1 MLPSQEETEVTKSII
16 SNKINHVAVL
26 MDASS
31 SMSPYSRDVVQVVD
45 GLVKTLSEESQKFDQ
60 ETRVTI
66 YTYSSPSGWSTHDAV
81 KCVAFDKDAMRLPS
95 LSGHY
100 HTGGMTALIDATWQA
115 IDDLEKTAQL
125 YGEHTFVVYN
135 VTDGHENASSHSK
148 GELRHRLTNLPD
160 NWTMAALV
168 PDQQSAEHAKQMGF
182 PGGNIAQ
189 WDTSSV
195 KGVEQMGQTL
205 RAATTSYMA
214 TRASTGMRSTTSL
227 FAPQMDKVDEAAL
240 KAAGLKPLDPK
251 DYVLIPVTQ
260 EMRIDE
266 FVKQCTTNYVV
277 GKGYYQLTGGRKPKG
292 KRGIIVQGN
301 KSIAVLNKKTN
312 EVFVGDEARKL
323 VGLPKENV
331 TVDPAKTDGDY
342 VLFVQSTSLNRIL
355 GPIGTKF
362 LLMH

>member
-1 MLPSQEETEVTKSII
+1 MTAEKI
-16 SNKINHVAVL
+16 SNKINHVAIL

-31 SMSPYSRDVVQVVD
+31 SMNPHRRSVVQVVD
-45 GLVKTLSEESQKFDQ
+45 GLVKTLAEESVKFDQ

-66 YTYSSPSGWSTHDAV
+66 YTYSSESGWATHDAV
-81 KCVAFDKDAMRLPS
+81 ANVVFDKDAMRLPS
-95 LSGHY
+95 LAGHY
-100 HTGGMTALIDATWQA
+100 SPGGMTALIDATWLA

-135 VTDGHENASSHSK
+135 VTDGYENASKHTK
-148 GELRHRLTNLPD
+148 EELRQRLGNLSD
-160 NWTMAALV
+160 NWTMASLV
-168 PDQQSAEHAKQMGF
+168 PNQRGVEYARDLGF
-182 PGGNIAQ
+182 PGGNIAV
-189 WDTSSV
+189 WDTSSAE
-195 KGVEQMGQTL
+195 GVMKLGETL
-205 RAATTSYMA
+205 KAATTSYMA

-227 FAPQMDKVDEAAL
+227 FQPQMDKVDETAL
-240 KAAGLKPLDPK
+240 KKAGLKPLDPK
-251 DYVLIPVTQ
+251 DYVLIPVTA

-301 KSIAVLNKKTN
+301 KRVAVLNKKTN

-323 VGLPKENV
+323 IGLPKENV

>member
-1 MLPSQEETEVTKSII
+1 MSSI

-31 SMSPYSRDVVQVVD
+31 SMSPHRHSVVKVVD
-45 GLVKTLSEESQKFDQ
+45 GLVKTLAEESQKFDQ

-81 KCVAFDKDAMRLPS
+81 TNVAFDKDAMRLPS
-95 LSGHY
+95 LAGHY
-100 HTGGMTALIDATWQA
+100 SPDGMTALIDATWQA

-135 VTDGHENASSHSK
+135 VTDGVENASNHSK
-148 GELRHRLTNLPD
+148 AELRERLSKLPD

-168 PDQQSAEHAKQMGF
+168 PDSRGERYARDMGF
-182 PGGNIAQ
+182 PGGNVAI
-189 WDTSSV
+189 WDTSSAE
-195 KGVEQMGQTL
+195 GVARMGETL
-205 RAATTSYMA
+205 KAATTSYMA
-214 TRASTGMRSTTSL
+214 TRASTDMRSTTSL
-227 FAPQMDKVDEAAL
+227 FQPQMDKVDETAL
-240 KAAGLKPLDPK
+240 KAAGLKPLDPSK
-251 DYVLIPVTQ
+251 YVLIPVTA

-266 FVKQCTTNYVV
+266 FVKQCTTNYIV
-277 GKGYYQLTGGRKPKG
+277 GKGYYQLTGGRRPKG

-301 KSIAVLNKKTN
+301 KQVAVLNKKTN
-312 EVFVGDEARKL
+312 EVFVGDEARRL

-331 TVDPAKTDGDY
+331 TVDPTKTDGDFI
-342 VLFVQSTSLNRIL
+342 LFVQSTSLNRIL

>member
-1 MLPSQEETEVTKSII
+1 MTPQI

-31 SMSPYSRDVVQVVD
+31 SMSHHRHSVVQVVD
-45 GLVKTLSEESQKFDQ
+45 GLVKTLAQESQKFDQ

-66 YTYSSPSGWSTHDAV
+66 YTYSSPSGWATHDAIKNV
-81 KCVAFDKDAMRLPS
+81 VFDKDAMRLPS
-95 LSGHY
+95 LAGHY
-100 HTGGMTALIDATWQA
+100 SPGGMTALIDATWKA
-115 IDDLEKTAQL
+115 IDDLEQTAQL
-125 YGEHTFVVYN
+125 YGEHTFVIYN
-135 VTDGHENASSHSK
+135 VTDGAENASNHSK
-148 GELRHRLTNLPD
+148 AELRERLGKLPD

-168 PDQQSAEHAKQMGF
+168 PDAQGEAYARDMGF
-182 PGGNIAQ
+182 PGGNVAI
-189 WDTSSV
+189 WDTSSAE
-195 KGVEQMGQTL
+195 GVRQLGETL
-205 RAATTSYMA
+205 KAATTSYMA
-214 TRASTGMRSTTSL
+214 TRAKTGMRSTTSL

-251 DYVLIPVTQ
+251 EYVLIPVTG
-260 EMRIDE
+260 EVRIDE

-301 KSIAVLNKKTN
+301 KQIAVLNKETN

-323 VGLPKENV
+323 VGLGKENV
-331 TVDPAKTDGDY
+331 TVDPTDTKGKY

>member
-1 MLPSQEETEVTKSII
+1 MTPQI

-26 MDASS
+26 MDASA
-31 SMSPYSRDVVQVVD
+31 SMSYHRGSVVQVVD
-45 GLVKTLSEESQKFDQ
+45 ELVKTLAEESKKFDQ

-81 KCVAFDKDAMRLPS
+81 KCVVFDKDALRLPS
-95 LSGHY
+95 LAGHY
-100 HTGGMTALIDATWQA
+100 STGGMTALIDATWQA

-125 YGEHTFVVYN
+125 YGEHSFVVYN
-135 VTDGHENASSHSK
+135 VTDGAENASSHSK
-148 GELRHRLTNLPD
+148 HELRERLGKLPD

-168 PDQQSAEHAKQMGF
+168 PDVRGEQSARDMGF
-182 PGGNIAQ
+182 PGGNIAV
-189 WDTSSV
+189 WDATSAA
-195 KGVEQMGQTL
+195 GVAEMGKTL
-205 RAATTSYMA
+205 RAATTSYMD
-214 TRASTGMRSTTSL
+214 TRSRTGMRSTTSL

-251 DYVLIPVTQ
+251 EYVLIPVTG
-260 EMRIDE
+260 EVRIDE
-266 FVKQCTTNYVV
+266 FVQQCTTNYVV

-312 EVFVGDEARKL
+312 EVFVGDAARQL

>member
-1 MLPSQEETEVTKSII
+1 MSLI
-16 SNKINHVAVL
+16 SNKINHVAIL

-31 SMSPYSRDVVQVVD
+31 SMSPYSRDVIQVVD

-66 YTYSSPSGWSTHDAV
+66 YTYSSPSGWSSHDAV
-81 KCVAFDKDAMRLPS
+81 KNVVFDKDAMRLPS
-95 LSGHY
+95 LAGHY
-100 HTGGMTALIDATWQA
+100 STGGMTALIDATWQA

-135 VTDGHENASSHSK
+135 VTDGAENASNHTKS
-148 GELRHRLTNLPD
+148 ELRQRLSKLPD
-160 NWTMAALV
+160 NWTMASLV
-168 PDQQSAEHAKQMGF
+168 PDQRGVEHARDMGF
-182 PGGNIAQ
+182 PGGNIAV
-189 WDTSSV
+189 WDTSSAE
-195 KGVEQMGQTL
+195 GVRQLGETL
-205 RAATTSYMA
+205 KAATTSYMA

-227 FAPQMDKVDEAAL
+227 FAPQMDKVDETAL
-240 KAAGLKPLDPK
+240 KAAGLKPLDPSK
-251 DYVLIPVTQ
+251 YVLIPVTA

-301 KSIAVLNKKTN
+301 KAVAVLNKKTN
-312 EVFVGDEARKL
+312 EVFVGDEARRL

-342 VLFVQSTSLNRIL
+342 ILFVQSTSLNRIL

>member
-1 MLPSQEETEVTKSII
+1 MTPTSNI

-31 SMSPYSRDVVQVVD
+31 SMSPYGRTVIQVVD
-45 GLVKTLSEESQKFDQ
+45 GLVKTLAEESQKFDQ

-66 YTYSSPSGWSTHDAV
+66 YTYSSARNWGSNDAV
-81 KCVAFDKDAMRLPS
+81 QNVVFDKDAMRLPS
-95 LSGHY
+95 LAGHY
-100 HTGGMTALIDATWQA
+100 SPGGMTALIDATWVA

-125 YGEHTFVVYN
+125 YGEHSFVVYN
-135 VTDGHENASSHSK
+135 VTDGGENASDHSK
-148 GELRHRLTNLPD
+148 EELRHRLSNLPD

-168 PDQQSAEHAKQMGF
+168 PNRQGEQHARDMGF
-182 PGGNIAQ
+182 PGGNIAI
-189 WDTSSV
+189 WDATSSA
-195 KGVEQMGQTL
+195 GVEKMGHTL
-205 RAATTSYMA
+205 RASTTSFMD
-214 TRASTGMRSTTSL
+214 TRAKTGARSTTSL
-227 FAPQMDKVDEAAL
+227 FQPQMDKVDEAAL
-240 KAAGLKPLDPK
+240 KAAGLKPLDPSK
-251 DYVLIPVTQ
+251 YVLIPVTQ
-260 EMRIDE
+260 EERIDE

-301 KSIAVLNKKTN
+301 KAIAVLNKKTN
-312 EVFVGDEARKL
+312 EVFTGDEARKL

-342 VLFVQSTSLNRIL
+342 ILFVQSTSLNRIL

>member
-1 MLPSQEETEVTKSII
+1 MAAEKI
-16 SNKINHVAVL
+16 SNKINHVAIL
-26 MDASS
+26 MDASA
-31 SMSPYSRDVVQVVD
+31 SMSPHRHTVVQVVD
-45 GLVKTLSEESQKFDQ
+45 GLVKTLAEESTRFDQ

-66 YTYSSPSGWSTHDAV
+66 YTYSSASGWNTRDAV
-81 KCVAFDKDAMRLPS
+81 KCVAFDKDALRLPS
-95 LSGHY
+95 LAGHY
-100 HTGGMTALIDATWQA
+100 STGGMTALIDATWQA

-135 VTDGHENASSHSK
+135 VTDGAENASSHSK
-148 GELRHRLTNLPD
+148 TELRHRLSNLPD
-160 NWTMAALV
+160 NWTMASLV
-168 PDQQSAEHAKQMGF
+168 PDAQGELYARDMGF
-182 PGGNIAQ
+182 PGGNIAI
-189 WDTSSV
+189 WDTSSAE
-195 KGVEQMGQTL
+195 GVRQLGETL
-205 RAATTSYMA
+205 KAATTSYMA
-214 TRASTGMRSTTSL
+214 TRAKTGMRSTTSL
-227 FAPQMDKVDEAAL
+227 FQPQMDKVDEKAL

-292 KRGIIVQGN
+292 KRGIVVQGN
-301 KSIAVLNKKTN
+301 KQVAVLNKKTN
-312 EVFVGDEARKL
+312 EVFVGDEARQL
-323 VGLPKENV
+323 IGLPKENV

>member
-1 MLPSQEETEVTKSII
+1 MTPKI

-31 SMSPYSRDVVQVVD
+31 SMSPYRHDVVKVVD
-45 GLVKTLSEESQKFDQ
+45 GLVKTLAEESQKFDQ

-66 YTYSSPSGWSTHDAV
+66 YTYSSSSGWGTNDAV
-81 KCVAFDKDAMRLPS
+81 ANVVFDKDAMRLPS
-95 LSGHY
+95 LAGHY
-100 HTGGMTALIDATWQA
+100 SPGGMTALIDATWQA

-135 VTDGHENASSHSK
+135 VTDGGENASDHSK
-148 GELRHRLTNLPD
+148 DELRNRLTKLPD

-168 PDQQSAEHAKQMGF
+168 PNRAGEQHARDMGF
-182 PGGNIAQ
+182 PGGNIAI
-189 WDTSSV
+189 WDTSSAA
-195 KGVEQMGQTL
+195 GVARMGETL
-205 RAATTSYMA
+205 KAATTSYMA

-240 KAAGLKPLDPK
+240 KKAGLKPLDPSA
-251 DYVLIPVTQ
+251 YVLIPVTQ

-301 KSIAVLNKKTN
+301 KSVAVLNKKTN
-312 EVFVGDEARKL
+312 EVFVGDEARRL

-331 TVDPAKTDGDY
+331 TVDPTKTDGDFI
-342 VLFVQSTSLNRIL
+342 LFVQSTSLNRIL